1 MGRVSGNHDNMGHFL
16 VAVETCG
23 GVWGWLLAKLAW
35 PLRVGTG
42 SPSSRARLLVSGSPL
57 PPRGQ
62 GSCVPWDAHSQP
74 PGGWVEGGGCIGW
87 MGRMRRTKA
96 KG

>member
-74 PGGWVEGGGCIGW
+74 P
-87 MGRMRRTKA
+87 
-96 KG
+96 